1 LNIITHFKH
10 IYMKAKNCLIFGGS
24 GQIGRNLIRKLT
36 KNNYRVTVVTRNIH
50 QKSYIIKTQAN
61 VGYIDIAEA
70 NIFDENKIR
79 ELFKKADICINLIG
93 ILFEKKS
100 GDFKI
105 IHTDLPDLL
114 SQIAKKNKIQKFIH
128 LSSLGIENALDSDY
142 AKSKL
147 EGEKKIKNN
156 FEKFVILKPSIVYSV
171 DDKFTT
177 RFMTLLSRLPIM
189 PLYYNGNTKFNPI
202 HVSDLVDIILNTVEN
217 KNNNL
222 VVECIGP
229 EILTFKEI
237 IEKILISI
245 QKKRFLIP
253 VPIQIASL
261 TAKLLQLLPNPLLTE
276 DQLKLL
282 KYDNVSTGLYKTNFD
297 FGFNTKKNFD
307 EEINKY
313 SYNWK
318 IGGQF
323 AIKDNIKK

>member
-1 LNIITHFKH
+1 
-10 IYMKAKNCLIFGGS
+10 MKQKEILLFGAT
-24 GQIGRNLIRKLT
+24 GQIGRNLIRKLSQ
-36 KNNYRVTVVTRNIH
+36 NNYKITAVTRNTH
-50 QKSYIIKTQAN
+50 RAGYILKTQAN
-61 VGYIDIAEA
+61 PGFLELVELKNFDIK
-70 NIFDENKIR
+70 KI
-79 ELFKKADICINLIG
+79 EVLMKNCTVCINLIG
-93 ILFEKKS
+93 ILFEKKR

-105 IHTDLPDLL
+105 IHTDLPNLL
-114 SQIAKKNKIQKFIH
+114 SQIAKKHKIQKLIH
-128 LSSLGIENALDSDY
+128 LSSLGIENALDSYY

-217 KNNNL
+217 ENNNL
-222 VVECIGP
+222 VLECIGP